1 MALHCLFFV
10 LICIVYI
17 DICIKLT
24 ANGADIEDNEIS
36 VAGKFGSISTMFNKK
51 LQVEKVEM
59 VKKIIR
65 KYDYSNF
72 EQTHKECVEMGLK
85 VNRPA
90 LDRFGEKLQ
99 QMDNKA
105 RAQLEF
111 DAQPEHTVDSIELA
125 PDYYGDEHDLADRTP
140 TTQSQSGSGFT
151 QFKDRS
157 DEITFEL
164 GSLRI
169 RENEL
174 LKELTSIKKKRSN

>member
-1 MALHCLFFV
+1 
-10 LICIVYI
+10 
-17 DICIKLT
+17 
-24 ANGADIEDNEIS
+24 
-36 VAGKFGSISTMFNKK
+36 MFNKK

-90 LDRFGEKLQ
+90 LDRFGERLQ

-105 RAQLEF
+105 KAQLEF
-111 DAQPEHTVDSIELA
+111 DDAPEETGGAIELA
-125 PDYYGDEHDLADRTP
+125 PDYPVDNTPLADRTP
-140 TTQSQSGSGFT
+140 TSMDSTYT
-151 QFKDRS
+151 QFKDRA

-169 RENEL
+169 KENEL
-174 LKELTSIKKKRSN
+174 LKELSSIKKKLSN